1 MKPLTFF
8 TAAALSLTLALP
20 AMAACTDP
28 AAPGVDWSGCNK
40 ATTDLGYVNLCHAD
54 LINTDLRQ
62 ANLTHADLS
71 NADLSHADLSHANLS
86 HADLHGAR
94 LDRTKWTDGRR
105 CAVGSTGVCY

>member
-1 MKPLTFF
+1 MKPISFF

-20 AMAACTDP
+20 AMAACSDP
-28 AAPGVDWSGCNK
+28 AGPGVDWSGCSK
-40 ATTDLGYVNLCHAD
+40 VFTDLSYANLTHAD

-71 NADLSHADLSHANLS
+71 HADLSGAFLNSAELY
-86 HADLHGAR
+86 DAR
-94 LDRTKWTDGRR
+94 LDRATWTDGRK